1 MNTSLRNIRM
11 ICVITFIAGIAGM
24 IISSVDGNNVGR
36 VTTFGVFSA
45 IGALVLLASSTIA
58 NRQRIEIFDDAAAEQ
73 LEHQITTLVAD
84 GADETSLRKIVRDAA
99 RLGRS
104 AL

>member
-1 MNTSLRNIRM
+1 MNSSLRNIRLT
-11 ICVITFIAGIAGM
+11 CVTTFIAGISGM

-58 NRQRIEIFDDAAAEQ
+58 NRNRIEIFDDAAAEQ
-73 LEHQITTLVAD
+73 LEQQITALVTN
-84 GADETSLRKIVRDAA
+84 GADETSLRKIVRDAT